1 MKFLVFKK
9 QGRHSILINTLLPF
23 VVVFLACSQLLLAQ
37 IPSNDTTAYYDAL
50 NNVWPI
56 INRDTPLPLQGL
68 DTLRPAFISSGLEDD
83 RVLWQT
89 LNTYV
94 PVGRLHL
101 KDKELVCSW
110 PDFPKRKD
118 DFNVAIIAIH
128 KEKSND
134 PVLRKAVSLLKI
146 PVIYIYFGKPVPDK
160 NGAQRSAFTSIIN
173 KEDTPWAQSLSAQLI
188 FGGVHCEDTYKRVHF
203 FKPDH
208 KSSKECQLLSFA
220 PPTVMGMN
228 ADLMEDSIA
237 AIIQDGLAHNAFP
250 GAQVL
255 VAKNGVII
263 YHKAFGFH
271 TDQQQQE
278 VRLTDIY
285 DIASVTKISSGLA
298 ALMRWHGEGQFELD
312 APLEKYYPDV
322 KGKKKELTYRNILAH
337 NARLRP
343 WIPYWQNTLKGNGR
357 YPWSGAR
364 DPQRINDYKFRKN
377 TFARDSS
384 ENFPIYIADDLWQ
397 HRDYKVKMMKAIM
410 KSPLN
415 KEGGY
420 RYSGLFFYLLP
431 ELVTQKSG
439 MDFETYL
446 QKTFYQPLGA
456 YTLGYNPLKRFDLD
470 QIIPTE
476 RDTFFRMTQIHGH
489 VHDEGAAMMGGVSCN
504 AGLFTNAYD
513 LAKLQQMY
521 LNYGS
526 FGGQQFI
533 AEESLKEFTRCQFPE
548 ADNKR
553 GLGFDKPLLEYDANK
568 SSVAEAAS
576 ANSFGHSGYT
586 GTFTWADP
594 DSGLLFIFLSNR
606 VFPSRTNRGIYT
618 QNIRP
623 RIHSTLYQAME
634 KN

>member
-1 MKFLVFKK
+1 M
-9 QGRHSILINTLLPF
+9 
-23 VVVFLACSQLLLAQ
+23 
-37 IPSNDTTAYYDAL
+37 
-50 NNVWPI
+50 
-56 INRDTPLPLQGL
+56 PLQGL
-68 DTLRPAFISSGLEDD
+68 DTLRPVFISSGLEDD

-89 LNTYV
+89 LNTYI
-94 PVGRLHL
+94 PVGRLEFE
-101 KDKELVCSW
+101 DKELVCSW
-110 PDFPKRKD
+110 PGFPKRKD
-118 DFNVAIIAIH
+118 DFNVIIIAIH

-134 PVLRKAVSLLKI
+134 PTLRKAIAALKI
-146 PVIYIYFGKPVPDK
+146 PTIYIFFGKPYSSK
-160 NGAQRSAFTSIIN
+160 NDAQRSRFTSIIN

-188 FGGVHCEDTYKRVHF
+188 FGGVNCEETYKRVHF
-203 FKPDH
+203 FLPDY
-208 KSSKECQLLSFA
+208 KSSKNCQLLSFA
-220 PPTVMGMN
+220 PPTVMGMD

-237 AIIQDGLAHNAFP
+237 AIVKEGLAHNAFP

-255 VAKNGVII
+255 VAKNGVIV

-271 TDQQQQE
+271 TDQQQKAVQ
-278 VRLTDIY
+278 LTDIY

-298 ALMRWHGEGQFELD
+298 ALMHWHGEGQFDLD
-312 APLEKYYPDV
+312 APLEKYYPNV
-322 KGKKKELTYRNILAH
+322 KGKKKLLTYRNILAH

-357 YPWSGAR
+357 YPWSGSR
-364 DPQRINDYKFRKN
+364 DPLRINDYNFRKN
-377 TFARDSS
+377 TFERDSS

-397 HRDYKVKMMKAIM
+397 HRDYKEKMMKAIM

-415 KEGGY
+415 KKGGY

-431 ELVTQKSG
+431 ELVAQKSG
-439 MDFETYL
+439 MDFESYL
-446 QKTFYQPLGA
+446 QKIFYKPLGA

-526 FGGQQFI
+526 FGGRQFI
-533 AEESLKEFTRCQFPE
+533 AEESLKEFTRCQFSE
-548 ADNKR
+548 ENNKR
-553 GLGFDKPLLEYDANK
+553 GLGFDKPLLEYDADK

-594 DSGLLFIFLSNR
+594 DTGLLFIFLSNR
-606 VFPSRTNRGIYT
+606 VYPSRTNRGIYT

-623 RIHSTLYQAME
+623 RIHSVLYQAME
-634 KN
+634 GNNSDN